1 MQVYELTA
9 GQVQKLLAKG
19 ELSAAEVL
27 EAAAERIEKT
37 EPVIKAFITTTL
49 EEARR
54 AAAKLDAERKFS
66 GLAGIPC
73 GIKDNICTAGILT
86 TCGSRILSNFIP
98 PYDATV
104 IRLLKEQGAVIAGKL
119 NMDEF
124 AMGSSTE
131 QSAFY
136 PTRNPWD
143 LDRVPGGSSGG
154 AAAAVAAEQVFYAL
168 GSDTGGS
175 IRQPAAY
182 CGVVGL
188 KPTYGRVSRYG
199 LVAYAS
205 SLDQIGPLTKD
216 VADCALVMNAICGH
230 DPLDSTCVNEP
241 VPDYTQYLV
250 PDVKGLKVGVP
261 VEYMQEGVD
270 PAVKET
276 VRQALKKFEE
286 LGAVIE
292 ETTLPHSEYA
302 LPAYYILAPAEAS
315 SNLARFDGVKY
326 GIRDNEAEDVVEM
339 YCSTRAKGFG
349 PEVKRRIMLGTYA
362 LSSGYYDAY
371 YVKALKVRRLIRQ
384 DFDRAFAQYDVLISP
399 TAPTVAFKIGE
410 NIGDPLAMYMNDIL
424 TIPVNLAGIP
434 AISIPC
440 GFVDGLPVGLQ
451 IMGRPFAEGL
461 LIRAAYA
468 FEQSTDYHLSKPALE
483 V

>member
-49 EEARR
+49 EEARH

>member
-326 GIRDNEAEDVVEM
+326 GIRDAEAEDVVEM

-410 NIGDPLAMYMNDIL
+410 NIEDPLAMYMNDIL